1 MQDKKDHK
9 LVEKAVSLSLV
20 EIGLGS
26 IVHAFKIPI
35 GGHVLSL
42 NQGVF
47 LIRSIQNIPSRF
59 NAAKDTF
66 EISMIVALLKSL
78 SPAGRKFGPMIS
90 IGMQGA
96 LFSSGI
102 LAFGSNLLG
111 HIIGISLLSI
121 WAFFQPFV
129 SYFVI
134 YGEDIL
140 VAFNYFIS
148 KVNKIYPVTNKTFI
162 YVLLALIIIKIIISI
177 LLALSVKYIPE
188 KYWVLY
194 DQKLVN
200 LNDNK
205 KITRIKSSSAI
216 MGAFL
221 DLLNPFFIISFI
233 LMGVFFF
240 VSKEN
245 NVEFIWKILRVF
257 AIAFIIFYLSR
268 AQWFFNL
275 MMKLTKK
282 SNSVKRLFM
291 LCEIA
296 YQKLIKTK

>member
-1 MQDKKDHK
+1 MQDKNDHK

-26 IVHAFKIPI
+26 LVHTFKIPI

-47 LIRSIQNIPSRF
+47 LIRSIQKIPSRF

-90 IGMQGA
+90 IGMQGI
-96 LFSSGI
+96 LFSVGI
-102 LAFGSNLLG
+102 LSFGSNLLG
-111 HIIGISLLSI
+111 HMVGISLLSI
-121 WAFFQPFV
+121 WAFFQPFI

-134 YGEDIL
+134 YGKDIL
-140 VAFNYFIS
+140 VAFDYLIS
-148 KVNKIYPVTNKTFI
+148 KINQIYPVNNSSFI
-162 YVLLALIIIKIIISI
+162 YVLLLLIIIKIFVSI
-177 LLALSVKYIPE
+177 LFALSVRYIPE
-188 KYWVLY
+188 KYWILY

-200 LNDNK
+200 LNESNK
-205 KITRIKSSSAI
+205 LIRKESSSALK
-216 MGAFL
+216 GAFL
-221 DLLNPFFIISFI
+221 DLLNPFFIISFL

-245 NVEFIWKILRVF
+245 NVEFVWKILRVF

-275 MMKLTKK
+275 MMKLTRK
-282 SNSVKRLFM
+282 SNSVRRIFR

-296 YQKLIKTK
+296 YQKLIKSK